1 MIAASGA
8 SACTDNQGTKY
19 SACSCDTSVYGKTDD
34 ICKREG
40 GKNAVVSGARC
51 PIDSQ
56 YGTDC
61 SCTVTCDPGFSTT
74 PCGAMGEAATA
85 DDGCGGKC
93 YKCNTV
99 ACDEA
104 GTCETGCPVPTNVG
118 ATTVTS
124 CSQLTDAI
132 AAKAENI
139 IIGANFSCSSPV
151 TLSNCQNLVGSG
163 FFDGS
168 ANKTLTFSVGTGSG
182 IKIPSSA
189 YIANLDL
196 KASSKRTSGNH
207 GVIQLTSSSSK
218 LTLKDTNISYSLF
231 SDSYNNNGSYGYA
244 GISGD
249 YKASRVSFVG
259 KNTIISNNPSVYYNY
274 AIHLASV
281 VMKEDSSLK
290 ASTTGYGGYL
300 IIGGASVTFGKN
312 SVIDLKSTGTYGI
325 GIDFVSKIDMSADNA
340 TLNIT
345 TSGSNAFAF
354 RHREEDTKINMG
366 STAVMNLN
374 ASAGMFDMETTNS
387 NKFTMTAKLG
397 AQVDN
402 KGTVYTCTTEVK
414 GDKITAVNTLPPG
427 FTHCSGSNYCGYLC
441 VKDNRPKQ
449 TVYENITTGLIGDN
463 TCVNSFFAYDSRDFN
478 GNTITLKN
486 ITTHLKVN
494 RPDSGSF
501 WPYSKRAYL
510 ALIYGDTVYLEGTH
524 NLTLE
529 GAVDFAACGTGCNI
543 RSQSGATINLNGTC
557 YKLPAGYHYQCS
569 GNCFEKTPPNAGTC
583 DGTCPIPQE
592 SGATTVTTCSQLTS
606 AVAAG
611 TRTIIVG
618 GSFTCTQGISLN
630 ANQSLVG
637 SGYFSGSAS
646 KPTITFNLSS
656 ATAGIS
662 AGNCSTIANL
672 GIKYSSS
679 STAQYV
685 GALTVKGKED
695 VQIKNVDITSSI
707 SASTVVLTGALDIS
721 GSSSVTVSEKL
732 SISNS
737 GKYAGGIKTS
747 ASKLE
752 IASATVTATTN
763 GTGAYGL
770 ATDNGGTLTIS
781 GSSDVSITTTG
792 TGASYSSPT
801 VNTTNVVLRYSNAQV
816 NIKDSAR
823 LTLSASGGNTFLI
836 EGAGSSSSQS
846 VKLTET
852 ASLSL
857 VKGSASNIYAINRS
871 RINMGSQTSI
881 TSSAQNTIYGS
892 YFTAAA
898 GASYTSGSSKSVC
911 SSAISSKYVN
921 SVTTPF

>member
-1 MIAASGA
+1 MKKLLLILFALMFSLPCEASLSHNTHLTHTGLKPVPNSFQVAKSHFLPEYQTGAMDFIDNSNSTDYCPVSLYEYTAADCPAPKVTANRCPGSDRYSQCNCPGTYVSEEDCTAQGKVTDGTVCNGDNGTKYPACKCPDNYGEVTADKNCSVSMCRHQGVSYCPPSALSCKNSFKLCGSGIIAASGA

-34 ICKREG
+34 ICQREV

-74 PCGAMGEAATA
+74 PCGAMGEAATT

-244 GISGD
+244 GICGD
-249 YKASRVSFVG
+249 YKTSRVSFVG

-325 GIDFVSKIDMSADNA
+325 GIDFVSKIDMAADNA

-345 TSGSNAFAF
+345 TSGSDAFAF

-543 RSQSGATINLNGTC
+543 RSKDGAKVYLNGMC
-557 YKLPAGYHYQCS
+557 YYLPPGYHYQCS
-569 GNCFEKTPPNAGTC
+569 GNCFEKTPPNA
-583 DGTCPIPQE
+583 
-592 SGATTVTTCSQLTS
+592 
-606 AVAAG
+606 
-611 TRTIIVG
+611 
-618 GSFTCTQGISLN
+618 
-630 ANQSLVG
+630 
-637 SGYFSGSAS
+637 
-646 KPTITFNLSS
+646 SS
-656 ATAGIS
+656 C
-662 AGNCSTIANL
+662 N
-672 GIKYSSS
+672 
-679 STAQYV
+679 
-685 GALTVKGKED
+685 
-695 VQIKNVDITSSI
+695 
-707 SASTVVLTGALDIS
+707 
-721 GSSSVTVSEKL
+721 
-732 SISNS
+732 
-737 GKYAGGIKTS
+737 
-747 ASKLE
+747 
-752 IASATVTATTN
+752 
-763 GTGAYGL
+763 
-770 ATDNGGTLTIS
+770 
-781 GSSDVSITTTG
+781 
-792 TGASYSSPT
+792 
-801 VNTTNVVLRYSNAQV
+801 
-816 NIKDSAR
+816 
-823 LTLSASGGNTFLI
+823 
-836 EGAGSSSSQS
+836 
-846 VKLTET
+846 
-852 ASLSL
+852 
-857 VKGSASNIYAINRS
+857 
-871 RINMGSQTSI
+871 
-881 TSSAQNTIYGS
+881 
-892 YFTAAA
+892 
-898 GASYTSGSSKSVC
+898 
-911 SSAISSKYVN
+911 
-921 SVTTPF
+921 

>member
-1 MIAASGA
+1 MLLLKVCAMQNRFYLFFAVCAMLLLACGVSTVEARSHFLPNYQTGGFSFDNSEDISVACPTSTFAYTKDNCTYPNTPQYSCGGRYRVCGCDRDFAYSAAQCEAMGKVGGDQSCTVRGGSDSGTVYYTTCKCPSSYPKLTTGQKCVGGTECSYA
-8 SACTDNQGTKY
+8 GEKYCDSTSHIQCESNYKVCDQNKSGRSGSCTAGGVTKY
-19 SACSCDTSVYGKTDD
+19 IDCYCDENLYPQTNET
-34 ICKREG
+34 CKADFG
-40 GKNAVVSGARC
+40 ANAVVSGEICGNNERGK
-51 PIDSQ
+51 S
-56 YGTDC
+56 C
-61 SCTVTCDPGFSTT
+61 SCEPNALPDGYSES
-74 PCGAMGEAATA
+74 CGSQGYSASI
-85 DDGCGGKC
+85 DDGCGGTY
-93 YKCNTV
+93 YKCN
-99 ACDEA
+99 DA
-104 GTCETGCPVPTNVG
+104 GC
-118 ATTVTS
+118 
-124 CSQLTDAI
+124 
-132 AAKAENI
+132 
-139 IIGANFSCSSPV
+139 
-151 TLSNCQNLVGSG
+151 
-163 FFDGS
+163 
-168 ANKTLTFSVGTGSG
+168 
-182 IKIPSSA
+182 
-189 YIANLDL
+189 
-196 KASSKRTSGNH
+196 
-207 GVIQLTSSSSK
+207 
-218 LTLKDTNISYSLF
+218 
-231 SDSYNNNGSYGYA
+231 
-244 GISGD
+244 GD
-249 YKASRVSFVG
+249 
-259 KNTIISNNPSVYYNY
+259 
-274 AIHLASV
+274 
-281 VMKEDSSLK
+281 
-290 ASTTGYGGYL
+290 
-300 IIGGASVTFGKN
+300 
-312 SVIDLKSTGTYGI
+312 
-325 GIDFVSKIDMSADNA
+325 
-340 TLNIT
+340 
-345 TSGSNAFAF
+345 
-354 RHREEDTKINMG
+354 
-366 STAVMNLN
+366 
-374 ASAGMFDMETTNS
+374 
-387 NKFTMTAKLG
+387 
-397 AQVDN
+397 
-402 KGTVYTCTTEVK
+402 
-414 GDKITAVNTLPPG
+414 
-427 FTHCSGSNYCGYLC
+427 SNYCGYLC
-441 VKDNRPKQ
+441 VKDSRPKQ
-449 TVYENITTGLIGDN
+449 TLYENINSGLIGDN

-679 STAQYV
+679 ATAQYV

-781 GSSDVSITTTG
+781 GNSDVSVKTTG

-801 VNTTNVVLRYSNAQV
+801 ANTANVVLRYSNAQV

>member
-1 MIAASGA
+1 MKKLLLILFALMFSLPCEASLSHNTHLTHTGLKPVPNSFQVAKSHFLPAYQTGGFSFDNSEDISVACPTSTFAYTKDNCTYPNTVQSAPCGGRYSVCGCDRDFVYSEDQCEAQGKEGYDIPCTVKGGSNDGTVYYKECRCSGPILTNGQICTSRNECTDVEGKHCDSGA
-8 SACTDNQGTKY
+8 NVKCEDKFILCGSGTEPADNTESCVEGDGSVTKY
-19 SACSCDTSVYGKTDD
+19 RQCKCSTSAYPKTTE
-34 ICKREG
+34 ICKTKIG
-40 GKNAVVSGARC
+40 NNAVVSGARC

-74 PCGAMGEAATA
+74 PCGAMGEAATV

-244 GISGD
+244 GICGD
-249 YKASRVSFVG
+249 YKTSRVSFVG

-345 TSGSNAFAF
+345 TSGSDAFAF

-427 FTHCSGSNYCGYLC
+427 FTHCSSSNYCGYLC

-449 TVYENITTGLIGDN
+449 TLYENIDSGLIGDN
-463 TCVNSFFAYDSRDFN
+463 TCVNSFFAYDSRDFD

-501 WPYSKRAYL
+501 WPYSKRAYI

-543 RSQSGATINLNGTC
+543 RSQTGATINLNGTC

-569 GNCFEKTPPNAGTC
+569 GNCFEKTPPNA
-583 DGTCPIPQE
+583 
-592 SGATTVTTCSQLTS
+592 
-606 AVAAG
+606 
-611 TRTIIVG
+611 
-618 GSFTCTQGISLN
+618 
-630 ANQSLVG
+630 
-637 SGYFSGSAS
+637 
-646 KPTITFNLSS
+646 SS
-656 ATAGIS
+656 C
-662 AGNCSTIANL
+662 N
-672 GIKYSSS
+672 
-679 STAQYV
+679 
-685 GALTVKGKED
+685 
-695 VQIKNVDITSSI
+695 
-707 SASTVVLTGALDIS
+707 
-721 GSSSVTVSEKL
+721 
-732 SISNS
+732 
-737 GKYAGGIKTS
+737 
-747 ASKLE
+747 
-752 IASATVTATTN
+752 
-763 GTGAYGL
+763 
-770 ATDNGGTLTIS
+770 
-781 GSSDVSITTTG
+781 
-792 TGASYSSPT
+792 
-801 VNTTNVVLRYSNAQV
+801 
-816 NIKDSAR
+816 
-823 LTLSASGGNTFLI
+823 
-836 EGAGSSSSQS
+836 
-846 VKLTET
+846 
-852 ASLSL
+852 
-857 VKGSASNIYAINRS
+857 
-871 RINMGSQTSI
+871 
-881 TSSAQNTIYGS
+881 
-892 YFTAAA
+892 
-898 GASYTSGSSKSVC
+898 
-911 SSAISSKYVN
+911 
-921 SVTTPF
+921 